1 MAEVID
7 FPDVGKVKDVKDAAK
22 WMQTC
27 RSAVINAIPDDA
39 PQGLAILAGLSFF
52 VEAAN
57 QFAEDEDELM
67 HMVDSAVELAKL
79 MTNQC
84 TCDETQH

>member
-7 FPDVGKVKDVKDAAK
+7 FPDVGKIKDVKDAAK

-52 VEAAN
+52 VEAAYE
-57 QFAEDEDELM
+57 FADSEDEFE
-67 HMVDSAVELAKL
+67 HMMNSAVELATL